1 MTSEPLDRWHRHRS
15 TIVWSQ
21 IAPTFLLITTVALL
35 QFGLADTALVVRVG
49 TAGILLAS
57 GIFGALVQY
66 QSATEAEAV
75 AKELF
80 AENASVAASAR
91 WLWVVKFVTP
101 GIFIVIYAAFM
112 VALFG

>member
-1 MTSEPLDRWHRHRS
+1 LVWLTPRWLSEW
-15 TIVWSQ
+15 
-21 IAPTFLLITTVALL
+21 AL
-35 QFGLADTALVVRVG
+35 QVSCWRREFC
-49 TAGILLAS
+49 
-57 GIFGALVQY
+57 LVQY